1 MMIRVSLIEDSLP
14 EIQRMEEILNR
25 IQHDEKLNLQITV
38 FQDGESF
45 SSIPP
50 HSFDLALLD
59 IQMDKMDET
68 QAAAKIRKQDED
80 LIIIFIS
87 NLAQYPLCN
96 TK

>member
-59 IQMDKMDET
+59 IQMDKWMKRR
-68 QAAAKIRKQDED
+68 Q
-80 LIIIFIS
+80 
-87 NLAQYPLCN
+87 PLKSEN
-96 TK
+96 RMRI

>member
-1 MMIRVSLIEDSLP
+1 
-14 EIQRMEEILNR
+14 MEEILNR

-59 IQMDKMDET
+59 IH
-68 QAAAKIRKQDED
+68 A
-80 LIIIFIS
+80 IIIFYLDF
-87 NLAQYPLCN
+87 LASMHFFGIYYL
-96 TK
+96 KSK

>member
-1 MMIRVSLIEDSLP
+1 MIRVSLIEDSLP

-25 IQHDEKLNLQITV
+25 IQHDEKLNSQITV

-59 IQMDKMDET
+59 IQMDET

-96 TK
+96 IK

>member
-45 SSIPP
+45 SSIP
-50 HSFDLALLD
+50 SAF
-59 IQMDKMDET
+59 
-68 QAAAKIRKQDED
+68 
-80 LIIIFIS
+80 F
-87 NLAQYPLCN
+87 
-96 TK
+96 